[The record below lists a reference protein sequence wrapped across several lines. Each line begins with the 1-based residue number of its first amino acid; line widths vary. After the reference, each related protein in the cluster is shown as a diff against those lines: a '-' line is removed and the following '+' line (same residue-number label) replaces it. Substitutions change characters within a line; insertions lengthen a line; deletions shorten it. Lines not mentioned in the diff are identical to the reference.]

1 MIAAE
6 EYGVSSQ
13 NVKRVRGTSTRAEV
27 RRLLGV
33 EEGLGEML
41 GLPADWGYQI
51 LLQVGSYGESFERN
65 LGANSAI
72 KLPRGMNALWTEG
85 GLMYAMPFR

>member
-1 MIAAE
+1 MVGSRIL
-6 EYGVSSQ
+6 Q
-13 NVKRVRGTSTRAEV
+13 RGTSTRAEV

-51 LLQVGSYGESFERN
+51 LLQVGNYGESFERN
-65 LGANSAI
+65 LGASSSI
-72 KLPRGMNALWTEG
+72 KLRRGMNALWIEG